1 MNHSQ
6 VNIQENKITISVNK
20 APLFIRV
27 VLSIFIVFLALIP
40 LAVTFFALTY
50 GDGLH
55 IGIAFSFLIGW
66 GVGFYLLRITL
77 WNSVGREILSLNPE
91 SIVYLA
97 DYILFKDGR
106 QKISTTD
113 LRAETFYED
122 KPNKS
127 LGRLRLKSNSAVIET
142 ALLMTLPD
150 LEEIKTEIQNR
161 YPKT

>member
-1 MNHSQ
+1 
-6 VNIQENKITISVNK
+6 
-20 APLFIRV
+20 
-27 VLSIFIVFLALIP
+27 
-40 LAVTFFALTY
+40 
-50 GDGLH
+50 
-55 IGIAFSFLIGW
+55 
-66 GVGFYLLRITL
+66 
-77 WNSVGREILSLNPE
+77 
-91 SIVYLA
+91 VYLA